1 MPSHAADRPD
11 LRQILYSVRYK
22 GMTRRALSLALALL
36 LAIGLGLPAAAQGQ
50 MTIFAAASLRNAL
63 DQAAA
68 QYAKETGKPPPR
80 ISYDASSA
88 LARQIEQGAPAD
100 LFISADT
107 DWMDHVAQKGLIRPG
122 TRVDLFTNHL
132 ALIAP
137 KDSTVRLVIERGF
150 PLAQALGPGRLA
162 MAAPAVP
169 AGKYGEA
176 SLMALGV
183 WDQVKDR
190 TARGENVRAALQFVA
205 RGEAPLGIVYDTD
218 ALAEPSVKIVALF
231 PDSSHPKIV
240 YPGAALTANPQATA
254 FLAWLHGP
262 KGAAAFK
269 PFGFVALR

>member
-1 MPSHAADRPD
+1 
-11 LRQILYSVRYK
+11 
-22 GMTRRALSLALALL
+22 MTRRLLSLVLALL
-36 LAIGLGLPAAAQGQ
+36 LAIGLHLPAAAQGPV
-50 MTIFAAASLRNAL
+50 TIFAAASLRNAL
-63 DQAAA
+63 DRAAG
-68 QYAKETGKPPPR
+68 QYAKETGTPAPR
-80 ISYDASSA
+80 ISYAASSA

-107 DWMDHVAQKGLIRPG
+107 DWMDYLANKTLIRPG
-122 TRVDLFTNHL
+122 TRVDLFTNRL

-137 KDSTVRLVIERGF
+137 RDSTVKLAIKRGF
-150 PLAQALGPGRLA
+150 PLAQALGAGRLA
-162 MAAPAVP
+162 MAGAEVP

-183 WDQVKDR
+183 WDQVKDK

-218 ALAEPSVKIVALF
+218 ALSEPMVKIVGLF
-231 PDSSHPKIV
+231 PDTSHPKIV
-240 YPGAALTANPQATA
+240 YPGATVTANPQAAA

-269 PFGFVALR
+269 PFGFIALK

>member
-1 MPSHAADRPD
+1 MRPIGRG
-11 LRQILYSVRYK
+11 LRRLLYSDRYET
-22 GMTRRALSLALALL
+22 MTRRRLSLALALL
-36 LAIGLGLPAAAQGQ
+36 LAVGLGLPAAAQGQ
-50 MTIFAAASLRNAL
+50 VTIFAAASLRNAL

-68 QYAKETGKPPPR
+68 EFAKQTGTPPVR
-80 ISYDASSA
+80 ISYAASSA

-100 LFISADT
+100 LYISADR
-107 DWMDHVAQKGLIRPG
+107 DWMDYLARKNLIRPG

-137 KDSTVRLVIERGF
+137 RDSPVKLAIRRGF
-150 PLAQALGPGRLA
+150 PLARALGQGRLA
-162 MAAPAVP
+162 MAGPEVP
-169 AGKYGEA
+169 AGRYGEA
-176 SLMALGV
+176 SLTALGV

-218 ALAEPSVKIVALF
+218 ALAEPGVRIVGLF

-240 YPGAALTANPQATA
+240 YPGAALTANPQAAA

-269 PFGFVALR
+269 PFGFLALK

>member
-1 MPSHAADRPD
+1 MRPNGFGLRPS
-11 LRQILYSVRYK
+11 LYLDSYN
-22 GMTRRALSLALALL
+22 GMTRRSLSLVLALL
-36 LAIGLGLPAAAQGQ
+36 LAFGLGRPAAAQGQ
-50 MTIFAAASLRNAL
+50 VTIFAAASLRNAL

-68 QYAKETGKPPPR
+68 SYAKETGTPPAR
-80 ISYDASSA
+80 ISYAASSA

-100 LFISADT
+100 LYISADT
-107 DWMDHVAQKGLIRPG
+107 DWMDYLAKKGLIRLG
-122 TRVDLFTNHL
+122 TRVDLFTNRL

-137 KDSTVRLVIERGF
+137 KGSTVNLAIGKGF
-150 PLAQALGPGRLA
+150 PLAKALGQGRLA
-162 MAAPAVP
+162 MAGSEVP

-176 SLMALGV
+176 SLMDLGV

-205 RGEAPLGIVYDTD
+205 RSEAPLGIVYDTD
-218 ALAEPSVKIVALF
+218 ALTEPEVKIVGLF

-240 YPGAALTANPQATA
+240 YPGAALTANPQAAA

-269 PFGFVALR
+269 PYGFVALK

>member
-1 MPSHAADRPD
+1 M
-11 LRQILYSVRYK
+11 
-22 GMTRRALSLALALL
+22 L
-36 LAIGLGLPAAAQGQ
+36 LAIGLGLPAAAQGPV
-50 MTIFAAASLRNAL
+50 TIFAAASLRNAL

-68 QYAKETGKPPPR
+68 QYAKETGSPPAK
-80 ISYDASSA
+80 ISYAASSA

-100 LFISADT
+100 LIISADT
-107 DWMDHVAQKGLIRPG
+107 DWMDYLAMKGLIRAG
-122 TRVDLFTNHL
+122 TRIDLFTNHL

-137 KDSTVRLVIERGF
+137 KDSTVKLTIQRGF
-150 PLAQALGPGRLA
+150 PLAKALGEGRLA
-162 MAAPAVP
+162 MAGPEVP

-176 SLMALGV
+176 SLTALGV
-183 WDQVKDR
+183 WDQVKGH

-218 ALAEPSVKIVALF
+218 VLTEPQVKIVGLF

-240 YPGAALTANPQATA
+240 YPGAAITANPGATA

-269 PFGFVALR
+269 PFGFVALK